1 MEHNFCTVTN
11 SHIIPWPLFISV
23 ELQWC
28 WLRQTQV
35 YKPNSL
41 MKFKLKPCL
50 KVCAQSTMW
59 YQSGFTEAYT
69 LRLIL
74 TLTHMPPLPPALQP
88 QTPHTHTHQ
97 WHCRH
102 ITENP
107 EQNSDV
113 SAQSFLLYWSDPKTF
128 HFSRWLDHLSHVSS
142 LKSHS
147 LRVFSPKN
155 WTQRATGWRM
165 ASQNG
170 FQNKFS
176 LCCDQAVMTPTTQS
190 SEIGQ
195 LAKTQAHAHV
205 TSAHV
210 SKHTNNKDLLY
221 WLLLFNWYWVTY
233 HIHL

>member
-1 MEHNFCTVTN
+1 MLKAQCDIKVVLLKHTH
-11 SHIIPWPLFISV
+11 SGSY
-23 ELQWC
+23 
-28 WLRQTQV
+28 LRSRTC
-35 YKPNSL
+35 PHFPRPSNH
-41 MKFKLKPCL
+41 KL
-50 KVCAQSTMW
+50 
-59 YQSGFTEAYT
+59 
-69 LRLIL
+69 
-74 TLTHMPPLPPALQP
+74 
-88 QTPHTHTHQ
+88 HTHTHQ

-195 LAKTQAHAHV
+195 LDKTQAH
-205 TSAHV
+205 TR
-210 SKHTNNKDLLY
+210 D
-221 WLLLFNWYWVTY
+221 
-233 HIHL
+233 